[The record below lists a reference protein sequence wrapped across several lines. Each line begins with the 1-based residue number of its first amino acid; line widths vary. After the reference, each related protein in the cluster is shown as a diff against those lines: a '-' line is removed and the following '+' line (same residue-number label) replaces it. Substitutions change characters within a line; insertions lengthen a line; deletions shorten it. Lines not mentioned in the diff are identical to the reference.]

1 MKRECVIICSLWLG
15 AAAAACAQET
25 VTVRPENDGRALVNP
40 GMGWTMHFYSNVPR
54 NYGSKLEPSD
64 ALAWFPGC
72 STVYL
77 RVPWAYV
84 EPEEGV
90 FNWAILDTPAQR
102 WIARGGK
109 VAFRITCSENWLRF
123 ATPEWVKNAGA
134 KGVFWDYGKGV
145 SANGAFWDPDFVDP
159 VFLAKLERLLQAIAA
174 RYDGNPD
181 VAFIDIGTYGL
192 WGEGHTG
199 ASSRVPQEK
208 MNGEV
213 KRHID
218 LHVKCFPRTL
228 LCISDDVSGPGN
240 RSGDYP
246 LLDYA
251 RSKGVTLR
259 DDSILVQPPPRSWYH
274 DDQAQ
279 RYWPTLPVILEHEH
293 YGPSVERKAWDPAL
307 LLKAVEDYHATYL
320 SIHWWPQELLEKN
333 RETVEAISRRL
344 GYRLELRAITLP
356 KFVPIGAWFNVS
368 WEWANAGVAPCYAG
382 GFPALTLKD
391 DKGGLAA
398 VLTDEAF
405 DVRRLEVGA
414 PGQAKPLSQASRFRV
429 GWVAPTTRPG
439 EFTAWVSV
447 GRRDGT
453 PQIALPMNGD
463 DGARRYAVG
472 RLTLR

>member
-1 MKRECVIICSLWLG
+1 MKRERGITFAVWFG
-15 AAAAACAQET
+15 AAVACAQET
-25 VTVRPENDGRALVNP
+25 VTVRPENDGRALINP
-40 GMGWTMHFYSNVPR
+40 GMGWTLHFYSNMPQ
-54 NYGSKLEPSD
+54 NYGSKLAPSD
-64 ALAWFPGC
+64 SQADFPGC

-77 RVPWAYV
+77 RIPWSYV
-84 EPEEGV
+84 EPDEGV

-109 VAFRITCSENWLRF
+109 VALRITCSESWLRF
-123 ATPEWVKNAGA
+123 ATPEWVRKAGA
-134 KGVFWDYGKGV
+134 QGVFWDYGKGV
-145 SANGAFWDPDFVDP
+145 SSNGAYWDPDFVDP
-159 VFLAKLERLLQAIAA
+159 VFLAKLERLLQAMAA

-208 MNGEV
+208 MNEDV

-218 LHVKCFPRTL
+218 LHVKCFPHSL
-228 LCISDDVSGPGN
+228 LCISDDVSGHQN
-240 RSGDYP
+240 QTGDYP

-259 DDSILVQPPPRSWYH
+259 DDSILVQPPPNSWFH
-274 DDQAQ
+274 ADQAQ

-293 YGPSVERKAWDPAL
+293 YGSSAARKAWDPDL
-307 LLKAVEDYHATYL
+307 LLKSVEDYHASYL
-320 SIHWWPQELLEKN
+320 SIHWWPQELLEQN
-333 RETVEAISRRL
+333 RAAVEAINRRM
-344 GYRLELRAITLP
+344 GYRLELREITFP
-356 KFVPIGAWFNVS
+356 KEVKVGEWFNVS
-368 WEWANAGVAPCYAG
+368 WVWANAGVAPCYCG

-391 DKGGLAA
+391 DKGGLVA
-398 VLTDEAF
+398 VLADEAF
-405 DVRRLEVGA
+405 DVRKLPVGG
-414 PGQAKPLSQASRFRV
+414 PGAAAAVTKASRFRA
-429 GWVAPTTRPG
+429 GWVAPVTRPG
-439 EFTAWVSV
+439 ECSVWVSV

-453 PQIALPMNGD
+453 PQIALPMGGD